1 MENINF
7 LNLGLNTN
15 SLTTFS
21 ITTFID
27 FFLCLSLSLLLK
39 YFYLR
44 NSISLTGKKHISQV
58 LPLLSL
64 IVFLVILIVK
74 SSLALSLG
82 LVGALSIV
90 RFRTPIKDPEELVY
104 LFLSIAIGL
113 GYGSGQT
120 LTTTIIISL
129 IFLFIFFLNRNITT
143 NNGYEYNLLLSWK
156 DNHINYKDLINKLK
170 PEVES
175 LKLIRYESNSEYFQL
190 SLLIELKKESDFS
203 NLQKVSHHYQN
214 KIDISFNESNNN
226 W

>member
-1 MENINF
+1 M
-7 LNLGLNTN
+7 
-15 SLTTFS
+15 
-21 ITTFID
+21 
-27 FFLCLSLSLLLK
+27 
-39 YFYLR
+39 
-44 NSISLTGKKHISQV
+44 
-58 LPLLSL
+58 